1 MADKYKDGKVESIR
15 NSDGIWIN
23 SNVFREEAIHFNK
36 YGYFCADPTGSP
48 AWFEYWREQ
57 RKRCIQ
63 GYTVGGATITGEH
76 YFYLNFCPMQKIGEV
91 IGNRSTKVYEAP
103 DFWDGDYNY
112 FWAREI
118 SKNGIFNMF
127 VKDQEKLIKATIEK
141 DYALAQE
148 IYDGLHLEVK
158 IDVKHLLG
166 GYNMIVAK
174 ARRRG
179 YSYKAAAIASKNYF
193 TTPKSLTIFLA
204 EDKKY
209 LYPKGV
215 FTMSASNINF
225 INTHTGWA
233 TPSDEINRQDHIKA
247 SYITYSKTGNKI
259 VKGFESEIV
268 ALTCK
273 DNPDAARGKDAL
285 DVFIEEAGAFGT
297 PGLLQQ
303 TYRATED
310 CVKAGNIK
318 TGMITIWGTSG
329 DMDGGTYDFS
339 DMFKRPSAFDLL
351 PFKNIWDDNS
361 SDMECGFFHSI
372 DTNLE
377 GFYDAQGN
385 SNREAARQ
393 AIIAERE
400 RLIKYGATN
409 NEIALKMQEKPLG
422 PAEAFASAAKN
433 NFPVVEL
440 EKQKSKVVA
449 LGLQQSKAM
458 PVDLIM
464 EGNNVIAR
472 PILSG
477 KAKPITSVY
486 NLPIDKSGCV
496 LIYEH
501 PVTDA
506 PKGLYKIGYDPVR
519 QDSGSSLAAIIVYKG
534 VHKNS
539 LYHSCI
545 VAEFIGRPESAEEC
559 DIIAMKLAIF
569 YNTQIMYE
577 NEVPETKNYFR
588 RIKRLDLL
596 AAQPDGVI
604 SKNIKKTKVARIFGC
619 HMNDQLKNAGERYVK
634 DWLLTVVDYD
644 ENEKPIHVFDRIYSL
659 RLLEELIMYHR
670 KGNFDLVSALFMCM
684 IQVQE
689 EYINTEY
696 DETKKDSR
704 LKKLS
709 SLIGN
714 MYQK

>member
-1 MADKYKDGKVESIR
+1 MADKYKNGKVESIR
-15 NSDGIWIN
+15 NPDGIWIN
-23 SNVFREEAIHFNK
+23 SNAFREEAIHFNK
-36 YGYFCADPTGSP
+36 HGYYCADPTGSP
-48 AWFEYWREQ
+48 SWFEYWREQ
-57 RKRCIQ
+57 RKRFIE

-76 YFYLNFCPMQKIGEV
+76 YFYLNFSPIQKIGDV
-91 IGNRSTKVYEAP
+91 VGNRSTKVYESP

-118 SKNGIFNMF
+118 ARNGVLPMF
-127 VKDQEKLIKATIEK
+127 IKDSEKIKQITETK
-141 DYALAQE
+141 DFETAKKL
-148 IYDGLHLEVK
+148 YDNLFLEVK
-158 IDVKHLLG
+158 IAEEFLFG

-179 YSYKAAAIASKNYF
+179 YSYKAASIASRNYF
-193 TTPKSLTIFLA
+193 TVPKSLTIFLA

-209 LYPKGV
+209 LYPSGV
-215 FTMSASNINF
+215 FTHSLNNINF
-225 INTHTGWA
+225 VNTFTGFA
-233 TPSDEINRQDHIKA
+233 MPSDEINKQDHIKA
-247 SYITYSKTGNKI
+247 SYITYSKSGNKI
-259 VKGFESEIV
+259 KKGFESEII

-285 DVFIEEAGAFGT
+285 DVFIEEGGAFGT
-297 PGLLQQ
+297 PALVQQ

-318 TGMITIWGTSG
+318 TGLITIYGTSG
-329 DMDGGTYDFS
+329 DIDGGTYDFA
-339 DMFKRPSAFDLL
+339 DMFKRPAAFDFL

-361 SDMECGFFHSI
+361 SDTNCGFFHSI

-377 GFYDAQGN
+377 GFYDSQGN

-393 AIIAERE
+393 VILAERE
-400 RLIKYGATN
+400 RLVKAGATN
-409 NEIALKMQEKPLG
+409 NEIALKIQERPLG

-440 EKQKSKVVA
+440 EKQKSKVVS
-449 LGLQQSKAM
+449 LGLQQTKGM

-464 EGNNVIAR
+464 EGNSVI
-472 PILSG
+472 
-477 KAKPITSVY
+477 AKPILNRKATPITSMF
-486 NLPIDKSGCV
+486 NLPADKSGCV
-496 LIYEH
+496 VIYEQ
-501 PVTDA
+501 PVSDA

-519 QDSGSSLAAIIVYKG
+519 QDNGSSFASMIVYKG

-545 VAEFIGRPESAEEC
+545 VAEYIGRPESAEEC
-559 DIIAMKLAIF
+559 DIIAMKLAMF

-604 SKNIKKTKVARIFGC
+604 SKNIKKSKVSRIFGC

-634 DWLLTVVDYD
+634 DWLLTVIDYD
-644 ENEKPIHVFDRIYSL
+644 ENDKPIYVFERIYSL

-689 EYINTEY
+689 EFINTEY
-696 DETKKDSR
+696 DENKKDSR